1 MKKGQRMRRALVTGA
16 AGQDGSYLCEHLVR
30 NGYETYGLIRR
41 STRDFA
47 PIPAVRYL
55 TGDMLDGSSIMAAL
69 EESDPEEVYNLASDT
84 FVGTSWQQPV
94 EQAEITGLGALR
106 LLEAVRWFNTDIKVY
121 QASTS
126 ELYSGK
132 DAPQNELTP
141 FHPRSPYA
149 SAKLFAHSTAV
160 NYRESYGMF
169 ICCGILFNHES
180 PRRGR
185 DFVTQKIATQV
196 AEIAKGKRK
205 VIELGG
211 LEAKRDWGYAP
222 EYVEAMHMMMQRSSP
237 DDYVVATGETHSV
250 GDFLEAVLGEAGLEH
265 EPPVVIAGD
274 CVRPAEVFELC
285 GDPSKVARIGWRA
298 RVKYNELAS
307 IMYHAALD
315 RIA

>member
-1 MKKGQRMRRALVTGA
+1 MSRRALVTGA

-30 NGYETYGLIRR
+30 NGYETYGLVRR

-69 EESDPEEVYNLASDT
+69 EESDPGEVYNLAADT

-94 EQAEITGLGALR
+94 EQAEVTGLGALR
-106 LLEAVRWFNTDIKVY
+106 LLECVRWFNTDIKVY

-126 ELYSGK
+126 ELYSGE

-196 AEIAKGKRK
+196 AEIVKGKREG
-205 VIELGG
+205 ITLGN
-211 LEAKRDWGYAP
+211 LDTKRDWGYAP
-222 EYVEAMHMMMQRSSP
+222 EYVEAMHIMMQRAKP
-237 DDYVVATGETHSV
+237 DDYVVATGETHSI
-250 GDFLEAVLGEAGLEH
+250 GEFLDATLKAAGRSGPVSVVVDEAAL
-265 EPPVVIAGD
+265 
-274 CVRPAEVFELC
+274 RPADVAELR
-285 GDPSKVARIGWRA
+285 GDPSKVNGIGWRA
-298 RVKYNELAS
+298 VTKYEKLAE
-307 IMYHAALD
+307 IMFKAAME
-315 RIA
+315 RIG